1 MAINPIGFASDVVEE
16 FRRYQLTAFPL
27 ADPRLAEQARSLLA
41 PGFSGSPLVKGPYLS
56 IARAFETG
64 RDVSDLI
71 ESGVLHPAMEGVA
84 AYSSLFA
91 HQQEAL
97 EAVKEGH
104 HVLVST
110 GTGSGKTEAFLY
122 PILDHCLRL
131 RDEEAPPGVVAILM
145 YPMNALAG
153 DQRDRLRAMLAGSGI
168 TFGMYVGSTPHRT
181 EDAGVVRLPEGT
193 GPAGFAEAR
202 RRSSGETITPW
213 EECVSEIEIAE
224 RKPRIL
230 ITNANQLELLLT
242 RGRDLGLFT
251 DAPLRFLV
259 LDEAHTYSGAEGA
272 EVAVLVR
279 RLRAFAGKSPDDVT
293 AIATSATIVNPQA
306 GTEVGPEFL
315 ARLFGVP
322 ETRCRLVSEQYVAAS
337 WPAARYTPPPVTNPA
352 IVLAGVLQGLETGD
366 LDALGQA
373 VASLTGRPVE
383 LAGDW
388 RAALYDHLAANEVVR
403 ALADELEKP
412 LALVDTVERVWERL
426 ARSEPGEEA
435 GLEILAYL
443 ALGAAGDKDGTVLLR
458 PKMHLFV
465 RGLEGAAAVFD
476 GDPAEPR
483 LYFSAEA
490 AQQDHPALPLAAIYP
505 VAVCRQCG
513 QHYFETWLH
522 DFGFDDRGRPEGGNA
537 EHDANVW
544 QPGTDGEDAVSKVR
558 FTDRFLVEIDADDD
572 DGTTAGRLDQRRVE
586 MFLCQH
592 CGSIHAQDGARCSN
606 PLCRRTGPL
615 IPVFVVIEGGR
626 FRCVQCGENTRTFGG
641 RPIEPIRPLRAVT
654 VNDVHVL
661 AQEMVNAAPSDE
673 EANLLVF
680 SDNRQ
685 DAAFQ
690 AGWMRDHARRHR
702 LRYLILEAIRS
713 VNGPVSVGDIHARL
727 YRTLSQDRDLARAL
741 APEAFASS
749 ADEAFGSEQKAALRR
764 LLRIH
769 VIRELAVRPSR
780 WESLERWGQIRV
792 VYAGLESTDE
802 RVQRAARAI
811 GRPVDE
817 IVDMAATLLDE
828 WRRRG
833 LLYDP
838 DEPIFSI
845 WWREG
850 DEDIQR
856 GFVPA
861 GMADYPPSGVK
872 FERLGGDDRVKQVVS
887 ERGRTSPEDLMVKW
901 GFEDHPREPLEVLW
915 NLMVELRLVVPVQLR
930 GGRGTVL
937 NNTAG
942 SHQVAAANLG
952 VVPQGVRYQCNTCQ
966 LVYARPTPGMVC
978 PKRFCPGALTEGVPP
993 EDDYNVSLLTRSDT
1007 RTLLPEEH
1015 TAQVPADIR
1024 EEIEREFKKAD
1035 GAVNTL
1041 VATPTLELGV
1051 DIGDLDLVLLRNV
1064 PPTAANYWQRVGR
1077 AGRRHR
1083 MAVLLTYARRAIH
1096 DAYFFEDPLRM
1107 LEAAVRPPRFNLKN
1121 DVMVAKHVH
1130 AVVIS
1135 ELLRLQKQGLLSD
1148 AESAEF
1154 DTAFPQFIRGHL
1166 FDEDRQYR
1174 LERADLSGLRRII
1187 GSRRDPLLVAVDRVF
1202 SEGWPPEAAEE
1213 VRPEILE
1220 KLVDG
1225 MADELAGVINRIKD
1239 RMRWTVETRRQLLD
1253 KERSGLLDEDEIRE
1267 KWRCDDYLRRLAEKR
1282 QDTYTLT
1289 ALANEG
1295 FLPGYGT
1302 YGAGITAF
1310 APRPVSLPRAR
1321 SFELSRAPAVALRE
1335 YVPGN
1340 LLYANRG
1347 RFRTRRYHLSVGREG
1362 QLERYAVHIDE
1373 QRIARSGEVGSGYA
1387 DVAPLELEALPIS
1400 DLDLGYISPIRDEE
1414 QERFAMPV
1422 TVLGTVRNAR
1432 RGGRALKGGAGP
1444 IHHLFGQGLRLVNV
1458 GPASEVRQSRLGF
1471 PVCRICGATRSP
1483 YSSQRELDNFREW
1496 HTESCGTVPTH
1507 IGFYA
1512 DVTVDALR
1520 FQSLIDAAEAANLGE
1535 ALRIGASQVLEMEPD
1550 DLQTLTV
1557 PNDDQT
1563 VDLFLYDPMAGG
1575 SGLLDQILERWTA
1588 IVDALRPLLSSCPGA
1603 CETSCYEC
1611 LRTGRNTFYHR
1622 LLDRNAALDV
1632 IDRYSEAPEFEYE
1645 LPPQVEVVIEDGS
1658 GTNTAED
1665 RLARMLD
1672 RAGLTGFAG
1681 QQDISVGPPYDRTV
1695 PDFAYVDE
1703 AGGVHV
1709 AVYLD
1714 GLSKGIHGDPVTAQ
1728 KDAIIRGQL
1737 EDQGWTV
1744 VEIAASHLDDPMLIN
1759 LAFRKIA
1766 RAIGGQEHADGLEEP
1781 SAWMFDGVE
1790 QAAEPVPRPSRLAEV
1805 LSIVPREE
1813 AEPYVRHLPVY
1824 SLQAAAGAFLENE
1837 PIEEEG
1843 WVEVSGM
1850 QLREGMFA
1858 ATVRGVSMEP
1868 RIPNGSLVAFRGN
1881 PGGGPI
1887 AGSRA
1892 GRIVL
1897 AALYG
1902 PEDPEGGGSFTVK
1915 RYRSERVRD
1924 EDGSWRHERIVLESL
1939 NPEVSDIELSP
1950 DDGVSI
1956 VAEFVRT
1963 LAP

>member
-1 MAINPIGFASDVVEE
+1 MAINPIRFASDVVEE

-27 ADPRLAEQARSLLA
+27 ADPRLAEQARRLLA

-64 RDVSDLI
+64 RNVADLI
-71 ESGVLHPAMEGVA
+71 ESGLFHPAMAGVA
-84 AYSSLFA
+84 EYPSLFA
-91 HQQEAL
+91 HQQETL
-97 EAVKEGH
+97 EAVKDGY

-131 RDEEAPPGVVAILM
+131 RDEEAPPGLVSVLM

-153 DQRDRLRAMLAGSGI
+153 DQRDRLRSMLAGTGI

-193 GPAGFAEAR
+193 GRVGYIEAR

-230 ITNANQLELLLT
+230 ITNPNQLELLLT

-251 DAPLRFLV
+251 DAPLSFLV

-272 EVAVLVR
+272 EVAVLMR
-279 RLRAFAGKSPDDVT
+279 RLRAFAGKGPDEVT

-306 GTEVGPEFL
+306 GAEVGPEFL

-322 ETRCRLVSEQYVAAS
+322 ETRTRLVSEKYMEAS
-337 WPAARYTPPPVTNPA
+337 WPTARHTPAPVVNPN
-352 IVLAGVLQGLETGD
+352 IVLASVLDGLEASEPDT
-366 LDALGQA
+366 LALA
-373 VASLTGRPVE
+373 VEALTGRPVDLGE
-383 LAGDW
+383 DW
-388 RAALYDHLAANEVVR
+388 RKQLYDHLAANEMVR
-403 ALADELEKP
+403 TLADELERP
-412 LALVDTVERVWERL
+412 LSLVATVEQVWRRL
-426 ARSEPGEEA
+426 ARGEPEDDA
-435 GLEILAYL
+435 GSEILAYL
-443 ALGAAGDKDGTVLLR
+443 ALGAAAEKDGTVLLR
-458 PKMHLFV
+458 PKMHLFI
-465 RGLEGAAAVFD
+465 RGLEGAAVVFD
-476 GDPAEPR
+476 GDPVEPH
-483 LYFSAEA
+483 LYFSADA
-490 AQQDHPALPLAAIYP
+490 AQDYHPSLPPAAIYP

-522 DFGFDDRGRPEGGNA
+522 DFTFDDHGRPEGGNA
-537 EHDANVW
+537 EADANVW
-544 QPGTDGEDAVSKVR
+544 QPGTDGEEAVTRVR
-558 FTDRFLVEIDADDD
+558 FADRFLVEIDAEDD
-572 DGTTAGRLDQRRVE
+572 DGTSSGQLDKRRIE
-586 MFLCQH
+586 MFLCRY
-592 CGSIHAQDGARCSN
+592 CGSLHAREAVSCSN
-606 PLCRRTGPL
+606 PPCMRAGSLV
-615 IPVFVVIEGGR
+615 PVFVVIETGK
-626 FRCVQCGENTRTFGG
+626 FRCVQCGENTRSFGG
-641 RPIEPIRPLRAVT
+641 RPIEPIRPMRAVT

-661 AQEMVNAAPSDE
+661 AQEMLNAAPSDE

-702 LRYLILEAIRS
+702 LRYLILDAINS
-713 VNGPVSVGDIHARL
+713 ADGIVSIGDIHTVL
-727 YRTLSQDRDLARAL
+727 YRQLLGDRDLARAL

-749 ADEAFGSEQKAALRR
+749 ADEAFGSEQKAALKR

-769 VIRELAVRPSR
+769 VIRELAVRPTR

-792 VYAGLESTDE
+792 VYANLEASNE
-802 RVQRAARAI
+802 RVQRAAAAI
-811 GRPVDE
+811 TRPVDE
-817 IVDMAATLLDE
+817 VVAMTATLLDE

-833 LLYDP
+833 IFYDA

-845 WWREG
+845 WWRDG

-861 GMADYPPSGVK
+861 GMADYPPTGIK
-872 FERLGGDDRVKQVVS
+872 FEHLGGDDRVKQVVS

-915 NLMVELRLVVPVQLR
+915 KLMVELGLVVPVQLR

-937 NNTAG
+937 NNTSG

-952 VVPQGVRYQCNTCQ
+952 VKPQNKRYQCNTCQ
-966 LVYARPTPGMVC
+966 LVYARPTAGMVC
-978 PKRFCPGALTEGVPP
+978 PKYRCRGVLAEMAPP
-993 EDDYNVSLLTRSDT
+993 ADDYNVSLLTRMGT
-1007 RTLLPEEH
+1007 RTLLAEEH
-1015 TAQVPADIR
+1015 TGQVPADVR
-1024 EEIEREFKKAD
+1024 EEIEREFKKPD

-1083 MAVLLTYARRAIH
+1083 MAVLITYARRAIH

-1135 ELLRLQKQGLLSD
+1135 ELLRLEKRGLLSE
-1148 AESAEF
+1148 AEVTEF
-1154 DTAFPQFIRGHL
+1154 EATFPLFIRGHL
-1166 FDEDRQYR
+1166 FDENREYQ
-1174 LERADLSGLRRII
+1174 LELADMSGLGRII
-1187 GSRRDPLLVAVDRVF
+1187 AARRDPLLTSVRRVF
-1202 SEGWPPEAAEE
+1202 SEGWPSEAAAE
-1213 VRPEILE
+1213 VQPEVLE

-1225 MADELAGVINRIKD
+1225 MAGELADVINRFKD
-1239 RMRWTVETRRQLLD
+1239 RMRWTVETRNQLLE
-1253 KERSGLLDEDEIRE
+1253 KERRGLLDEDEIRE
-1267 KWRCDDYLRRLAEKR
+1267 KWRCEDYLRRLAEKR

-1302 YGAGITAF
+1302 FGAGITAF
-1310 APRPVSLPRAR
+1310 APRPVSVPKAR
-1321 SFELSRAPAVALRE
+1321 SFELSRSPAIALRE
-1335 YVPGN
+1335 YMPGN

-1347 RFRTRRYHLSVGREG
+1347 RFRTRRYHLTVGREG
-1362 QLERYAVHIDE
+1362 QVERYSVHVDE
-1373 QRIARSGEVGSGYA
+1373 QRIVRSGQMGSGYA
-1387 DVAPLELEALPIS
+1387 DVAPLELETLPIC
-1400 DLDLGYISPIRDEE
+1400 DLDLAYLSPIRDEE
-1414 QERFAMPV
+1414 TERFAMPV
-1422 TVLGTVRNAR
+1422 TVLGTVRNVR
-1432 RGGRALKGGAGP
+1432 RGGRSFRGGAGP
-1444 IHHLFGQGLRLVNV
+1444 ILHLLGQGLRLVNV
-1458 GPASEVRQSRLGF
+1458 GPASEVRQNRLGY
-1471 PVCRICGATRSP
+1471 PVCRVCGATRSP
-1483 YSSQRELDNFREW
+1483 YSSQRELDNFEER
-1496 HTESCGTVPTH
+1496 HHESCGVVPVN

-1520 FQSLIDAAEAANLGE
+1520 FQSLADAGEAANLGE

-1575 SGLLDQILERWTA
+1575 SGLLDQILERWSE
-1588 IVDALRPLLSSCPGA
+1588 IVEALRPLLTTCPGA

-1622 LLDRNAALDV
+1622 LLDRNIALDV
-1632 IDRYSEAPEFEYE
+1632 IERYSAAPEAEFE
-1645 LPPQVEVVIEDGS
+1645 LPPQVEAVAGDGS

-1665 RLARMLD
+1665 RLARMLI
-1672 RAGLTGFAG
+1672 RAGLTGFDG
-1681 QQDISVGPPYDRTV
+1681 QHDIEIGPPYERTV

-1703 AGGVHV
+1703 PAGVHI
-1709 AVYLD
+1709 AVYID
-1714 GLSKGIHGDPVTAQ
+1714 GLSKGIHGDPNTAQ
-1728 KDAIIRGQL
+1728 RDLIIRGQL
-1737 EDQGWTV
+1737 EDQGWDV
-1744 VEIAASHLDDPMLIN
+1744 VEVAASHLDDSMLIK

-1766 RAIGGQEHADGLEEP
+1766 RALGGDERLESLDAP
-1781 SAWMFDGVE
+1781 SIWMSESDHEGGIPE
-1790 QAAEPVPRPSRLAEV
+1790 IEAPHLAE
-1805 LSIVPREE
+1805 LLTIVPRES
-1813 AEPYVRHLPVY
+1813 AEPYIRHLPVY
-1824 SLQAAAGAFLENE
+1824 SFQAAAGAFLENQ

-1843 WVEVSGM
+1843 WVGVSGM

-1868 RIPNGSLVAFRGN
+1868 RIPDGSLVVFRGN
-1881 PGGGPI
+1881 SGGGPI

-1924 EDGSWRHERIVLESL
+1924 EDGSWRHESIVLESL
-1939 NPEVSDIELSP
+1939 NPDVPDIEFSP
-1950 DDGVSI
+1950 DDEIRVIG
-1956 VAEFVRT
+1956 EFVRV
-1963 LAP
+1963 LGS